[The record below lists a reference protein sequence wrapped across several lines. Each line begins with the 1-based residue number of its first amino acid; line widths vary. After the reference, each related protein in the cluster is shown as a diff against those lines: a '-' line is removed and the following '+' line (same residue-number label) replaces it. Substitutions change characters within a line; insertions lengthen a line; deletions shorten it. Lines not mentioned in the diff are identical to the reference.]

1 MFERFNFLLPVEVL
15 SRQRLC
21 SDPLSAAIGAAATVI
36 GSIIGGNASRQSSAD
51 ALQGTREMNETNLA
65 ISRETNKANL
75 DLYREQFGNSLKVMD
90 AEQRWNSESEQV
102 RRLRAA
108 GINPALAFGESASVG
123 SPSLPSAAPAEGAT
137 MQAAPYEAYSDS
149 FVSGMLNS
157 LPNIAQSIESFTRS
171 HGQQID
177 NQTRDA
183 YNRKQLQVLQ
193 ADIEN
198 KLMSSKL
205 SQQQRENL
213 QSQKQG
219 IDLMNKLA
227 DAQYEDKIDMFKL
240 QKKFQETQN
249 RVLSETNARDAA
261 RLAQQVLE
269 SDSRIKL
276 NAAQM
281 NSLYTMA
288 KIAQEE
294 SDRGWHLWRDQH
306 ELNVVDMNLKHLQLS
321 RDKQALVLEKVLG
334 NSAIEHLKRKDKSE
348 LNALIERLYG
358 FGFSDV
364 AGAMSELLGVGA
376 KLK

>member
-1 MFERFNFLLPVEVL
+1 MFERFNFVFPVDVL

-36 GSIIGGNASRQSSAD
+36 GSIIGGSASRQSSAD

-183 YNRKQLQVLQ
+183 YNRKQLQALQ

-240 QKKFQETQN
+240 QKKFQETQE
-249 RVLSETNARDAA
+249 RVLNETNARDAA
-261 RLAQQVLE
+261 RLAQDLLE
-269 SDSRIKL
+269 SDSRIRL
-276 NAAQM
+276 NSAQQS
-281 NSLYTMA
+281 NLYTMA
-288 KIAQEE
+288 KIAAAKDFRDSLTWQDEQVLRDLDKSLKRLQIDDASNAVVLRSIIGE
-294 SDRGWHLWRDQH
+294 ST
-306 ELNVVDMNLKHLQLS
+306 V
-321 RDKQALVLEKVLG
+321 
-334 NSAIEHLKRKDKSE
+334 EHLRRKDRSE
-348 LNALIERLYG
+348 INRIIERMYG
-358 FGFSDV
+358 FGFSDI
-364 AGAMSELLGVGA
+364 AGAVSDLLGAGA

>member
-1 MFERFNFLLPVEVL
+1 MFERFNFVLPVDVL

-183 YNRKQLQVLQ
+183 YNRKQLQALQ

-240 QKKFQETQN
+240 QKKFQETQE
-249 RVLSETNARDAA
+249 RVLNESNARDAA
-261 RLAQQVLE
+261 RLVQQILE
-269 SDSRIKL
+269 SDSKIKL
-276 NAAQM
+276 NAAQSS
-281 NSLYTMA
+281 SLYTMA

-306 ELNVVDMNLKHLQLS
+306 ELNVIDMNLKHLQLS

-364 AGAMSELLGVGA
+364 AGALSELLGVGA

>member
-1 MFERFNFLLPVEVL
+1 MEYYSLKLPLTFPAGNIFCYSLSDFLNP
-15 SRQRLC
+15 
-21 SDPLSAAIGAAATVI
+21 AAGVV
-36 GSIIGGNASRQSSAD
+36 GSIIGGISSQASSQAALKAQREVNA
-51 ALQGTREMNETNLA
+51 TNLQIA
-65 ISRETNKANL
+65 RETNQANL
-75 DLYREQFGNSLKVMD
+75 DLYREQFANSEKMMR
-90 AEQRWNSESEQV
+90 AEQSWNSEQAQV
-102 RRLRAA
+102 ARLREA
-108 GINPALAFGESASVG
+108 GLNPALAFGSSASVG
-123 SPSLPSAAPAEGAT
+123 TPSLPSASPAVGGSV
-137 MQAAPYEAYSDS
+137 QAAPYEAYTDS
-149 FVSGMLNS
+149 FLSGVLQS
-157 LPNIAQSIESFTRS
+157 LPNIAQSLDTFARS
-171 HGQQID
+171 RGQQID

-183 YNRKQLQVLQ
+183 YNRKQLEVMV
-193 ADIEN
+193 ADIDN

-205 SQQQRENL
+205 SRQEIEKL
-213 QSQKQG
+213 KSEKAS
-219 IDLMNKLA
+219 IDLLNRLNK
-227 DAQYEDKIDMFKL
+227 AQYQDKIDLLKL
-240 QKKFQETQN
+240 QNKFQETQN

-294 SDRGWHLWRDQH
+294 SDRGWYLWRDQH

-364 AGAMSELLGVGA
+364 AGALSELLGVGA